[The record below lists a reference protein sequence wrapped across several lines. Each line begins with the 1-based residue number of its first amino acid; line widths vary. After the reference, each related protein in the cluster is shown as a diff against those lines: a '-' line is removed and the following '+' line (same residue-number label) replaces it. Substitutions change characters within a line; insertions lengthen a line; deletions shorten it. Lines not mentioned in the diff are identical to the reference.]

1 MEARIK
7 PMQAL
12 VALAT
17 AFMVSGAMAQSFAK
31 QLQGVFLADDD
42 TYIESF
48 RLGSTSVFD
57 ITTLSYAGG
66 VADDGQVVNGGGFIP
81 VLSLFSLN
89 GDVLQ
94 IAQGGNAI
102 CGAGSHPD
110 ALSGF
115 CWDASFSTQLA
126 AGDYFFVLSQ
136 DGNVPGGAQYADGF
150 TATGQNA
157 YTGETYAGNPDS
169 RFVSP
174 DGSARSG
181 AWFLQYSVS
190 AVSSV
195 PEASTAALL
204 LCGLLALGRQ
214 RPGKQLQQ
222 NTQNSQEGLA

>member
-1 MEARIK
+1 MEARSK

-31 QLQGVFLADDD
+31 QSQGVFLADDD
-42 TYIESF
+42 IYMDSF
-48 RLGSTSVFD
+48 RLDAASVLD
-57 ITTLSYAGG
+57 MTTLSYAGG
-66 VADDGQVVNGGGFIP
+66 VADNGQVVNDGGFIP

-102 CGAGSHPD
+102 CGAGKNPD

-115 CWDASFSTQLA
+115 CWDASVSTQLA

-136 DGNVPGGAQYADGF
+136 DGNLPSGAQYADGF
-150 TATGQNA
+150 TAAGQNA
-157 YTGETYAGNPDS
+157 YTGETYAGNPDL

-174 DGSARSG
+174 DGSVRTG

-195 PEASTAALL
+195 PEASTGLML
-204 LCGLLALGRQ
+204 LCGLLALSHK
-214 RPGKQLQQ
+214 RPAKQSLK
-222 NTQNSQEGLA
+222 NTQNSQEGWS